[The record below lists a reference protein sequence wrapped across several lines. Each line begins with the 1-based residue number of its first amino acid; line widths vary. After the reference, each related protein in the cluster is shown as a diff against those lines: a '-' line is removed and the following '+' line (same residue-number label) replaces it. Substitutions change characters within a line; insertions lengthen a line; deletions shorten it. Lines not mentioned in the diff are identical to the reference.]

1 MIHAKPLAGVVFD
14 GEPGAAG
21 GALIAVRAAAPPL
34 VMQGDDR
41 RRWPRLSFRCD
52 KGERVALRAAQPGLA
67 AEILHLIARRRA
79 AMAGTVCLDGRDIWL
94 LPAGEIRQKLAFV
107 DMTEVPDP
115 EVSLW
120 QTVAR
125 ALLPEG
131 CDWGGLRDERS
142 REAISAALAHMGL
155 LSRSAE
161 ACGDL
166 DAAGRFSLLIARAL
180 ATGAALVLI
189 DATPMRGEVAVL
201 DRLARA
207 AGLTAVV
214 ALPEAMPVGPWATR
228 SVDLAP
234 AGRVVGDLAGAA

>member
-21 GALIAVRAAAPPL
+21 GPLIEFRAVAPPL
-34 VMQGDDR
+34 LMQGDDR

-52 KGERVALRAAQPGLA
+52 QGERVALRAAQPGLA

-131 CDWGGLRDERS
+131 CDWGGLRDEQS
-142 REAISAALAHMGL
+142 REAISAALAQMGL
-155 LSRSAE
+155 LSRAAE

-166 DAAGRFSLLIARAL
+166 DPVGRFSLLIARAL

-189 DATPMRGEVAVL
+189 DATQMRGEAAAL
-201 DRLARA
+201 DRLAEVT
-207 AGLTAVV
+207 GPTMVI
-214 ALPEAMPVGPWATR
+214 ALPAAVPPGSWATR
-228 SVDLAP
+228 SVDLALT
-234 AGRVVGDLAGAA
+234 GRLTGDLAGAA